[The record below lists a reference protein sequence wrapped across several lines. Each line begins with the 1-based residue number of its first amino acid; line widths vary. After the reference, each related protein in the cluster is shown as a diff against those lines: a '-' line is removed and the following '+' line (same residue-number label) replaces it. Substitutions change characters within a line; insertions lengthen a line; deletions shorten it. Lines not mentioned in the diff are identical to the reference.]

1 MKNLYCMKC
10 GRQVNA
16 KLGILPKKCCCGV
29 EFSETNEDSLKKIV
43 KNMFFVTILML
54 PLFVLIYFFRQYL
67 RDSIILYTFVLVI
80 VVVWFRIA
88 ETILV
93 RIGLQTMTNIEIR

>member
-10 GRQVNA
+10 GRRVNA
-16 KLGILPKKCCCGV
+16 KFGILPKKCCCGA

-43 KNMFFVTILML
+43 KNIFFVAILML

-67 RDSIILYTFVLVI
+67 QDSIILYTFVLVM